1 MPDLAQPSVYGSMK
15 DSSARFLETS
25 PFYGGNAAFLEELYE
40 RFLTDPESIPPN
52 WRGSFQKLKE
62 TMPEHPDIPHSDIR
76 RRFQELALR
85 PPTRATVPA
94 TAESA
99 KQIAVNQLID
109 QYRLLGHRVAETNPL
124 PLFPKPYLLELDPAY
139 YQLNEQD
146 LDTEFDASALVKGAR
161 MKLRDIL
168 AKLKRTYCGPVG
180 SETMHIVQREV
191 RQWLQER
198 LEASEARLKLTA
210 EQKKHLLKGLIA
222 AEGIEKYLH
231 RRYVGQKRFSLE
243 GGESLIPLLDE
254 LIQQG
259 GSKGVREV
267 VIGMAHRGRLN
278 VLINIL
284 GKQPKALFEEFE
296 GLRSPLEGTTGDVK
310 YHMGFSSD
318 VDTPGGPVHL
328 ALAFNPSHLEII
340 DPVVEGSVR
349 ARQDRYGEGGHNRI
363 LPLLIHGDAAFAGQ
377 GVVMETLQMAQ
388 TRAFHTGGTIH
399 VVVNNQIGFTISNPF
414 DARSTTYATD
424 VAKMV
429 EAPVFHVNG
438 DDPEAVLFVVRL
450 ALDFRMTFNRDV
462 VIDLVCYR
470 RHGHNEADEPAV
482 TQPVMYRHI
491 RSHPSVVQLY
501 AKKLEDE
508 GILTQEQVQAMEQ
521 EYLKALEQGNP
532 ALRPVV
538 QNAHVTP
545 RAPWHRYLKGR
556 WDMPYDSGFPLDK
569 LTELARQW
577 LEVPKG
583 FELHPRV
590 AKIWEDR
597 LKMTQGELPLDWGYA
612 ENIAYATL
620 LAEGVSVRL
629 TGQDSGR
636 GTFFHRHGIVYHY
649 RTGEPLIPLAKI
661 AKLHSS
667 RFYLYD
673 SLLSEEG
680 VLGFEYGY
688 SSAEPETLTIWEAQ
702 FGDFV
707 NVAQVVIDQFISSG
721 EAKWGRLSGLV
732 LFLPHGYEGQGPEHS
747 SARLE
752 RFLQLCAED
761 NIQVCVPT
769 TPAQIFHLL
778 RRQMLRPY
786 RKPLIVLTPKSL
798 LRHRLAVSTLGELSQ
813 GRFELVIDEI
823 DSLDPKKVR
832 RVILCAGKIYYELLE
847 SRRQEDIDDIA
858 ILRLEQLYP
867 FPVQALQD
875 ALSRYSNLKELIWC
889 QEEPKNQG
897 AWYQIRH
904 RLEAV
909 AGKLPLL
916 YVGRPPAA
924 APAEGTFLMHVE
936 HQRAIIDSALH
947 PEVAL
952 KAAG

>member
-1 MPDLAQPSVYGSMK
+1 MQE
-15 DSSARFLETS
+15 SSAKFLNTS
-25 PFYGGNAAFLEELYE
+25 PFYGGNAAFLEALYE
-40 RFLTDPESIPPN
+40 RFLTDPDSIPPY
-52 WRGSFQKLKE
+52 WRERFQNLQQA
-62 TMPEHPDIPHSDIR
+62 MPKALPDVPHQGIR
-76 RRFQELALR
+76 RRFQALASR
-85 PPTRATVPA
+85 PAAWAAVA
-94 TAESA
+94 GQVEYA
-99 KQIAVNQLID
+99 KQIAVNRLID
-109 QYRLLGHRVAETNPL
+109 YYRLLGHRVADTNPL
-124 PLFPKPYLLELDPAY
+124 PLAHKPYLLELDPVY
-139 YQLNEQD
+139 YGLDEKD
-146 LDTEFDASALVKGAR
+146 LDTEFDASALVKGASL
-161 MKLRDIL
+161 KLGDIL
-168 AKLKRTYCGPVG
+168 AKLRRTYCGPIG

-198 LEASEARLKLTA
+198 LEASEAKLDLSA
-210 EQKKHLLKGLIA
+210 QQKRRLLKGLIA

-254 LIQQG
+254 LIQQAG
-259 GSKGVREV
+259 TKGVREV

-278 VLINIL
+278 VLINLL
-284 GKQPKALFEEFE
+284 GKQPQALFEEFE
-296 GLRSPLEGTTGDVK
+296 GLEKPLEGTTGDVK
-310 YHMGFSSD
+310 YHLGFSSD

-399 VVVNNQIGFTISNPF
+399 VVINNQIGFTISNPF

-438 DDPEAVLFVVRL
+438 DDPEAVLFVTQM
-450 ALDFRMTFNRDV
+450 ALDFRMTFNQDV

-491 RSHPSVVQLY
+491 RSHPSVAQLY
-501 AKKLEDE
+501 AQQLVEAGVIDPGLPK
-508 GILTQEQVQAMEQ
+508 AMEQ
-521 EYLKALEQGNP
+521 EYLKALEQGSP
-532 ALRPVV
+532 ALRQVV
-538 QNAHVTP
+538 QNSHATS
-545 RAPWHRYLKGR
+545 RAPWHQYLKR
-556 WDMPYDSGFPLDK
+556 HWDIPYDSSFPLDK
-569 LTELARQW
+569 LTELAQAW
-577 LEVPKG
+577 LEVPEG

-597 LKMTQGELPLDWGYA
+597 LKMTHGELPVDWGYA
-612 ENIAYATL
+612 ENLAYATL
-620 LAEGVSVRL
+620 LADGYTVRL

-649 RTGEPLIPLAKI
+649 RTGEPFVPLAKI
-661 AKLHSS
+661 ANLHHT

-680 VLGFEYGY
+680 VVGFEYGY
-688 SSAEPETLTIWEAQ
+688 SSAEPEALVIWEAQ
-702 FGDFV
+702 FGDFA

-732 LFLPHGYEGQGPEHS
+732 LLLPHGYEGQGPEHS

-752 RFLQLCAED
+752 RFLQLCAEE
-761 NIQVCVPT
+761 NIQVCIPT

-778 RRQMLRPY
+778 RRQMWRPY
-786 RKPLIVLTPKSL
+786 RKPLITFTPKSL
-798 LRHRLAVSTLGELSQ
+798 LRHRLAVSSLEELSQ

-823 DSLDPKKVR
+823 DPIDPKKVCK
-832 RVILCAGKIYYELLE
+832 VILCAGKIYYELLE
-847 SRRQEDIDDIA
+847 SRRQEGIDDIA
-858 ILRLEQLYP
+858 LLRLEQLYP
-867 FPVQALQD
+867 FPVKALE
-875 ALSRYSNLKELIWC
+875 AVLARYPNVKELLWC

-909 AGKLPLL
+909 AGRLPLT

-936 HQRAIIDSALH
+936 HQRAIIDAALH